1 MCCSGYLTDCYDEL
15 GNRYQLPIYILNRPA
30 NLVRDETSEGSS
42 GDVQENDP
50 GEEVI
55 IKLRLSSGKD
65 LKLTVRSRHTI
76 GKIKRILA
84 KAESISPDQ
93 RWFYGGK
100 VLQDKL
106 KIEDTNVPKGH
117 LIQVI
122 LPLEQSANTIQLDDM
137 GSGQRRDPTPVS
149 S

>member
-1 MCCSGYLTDCYDEL
+1 MD
-15 GNRYQLPIYILNRPA
+15 R
-30 NLVRDETSEGSS
+30 SS
-42 GDVQENDP
+42 ADTHDNDP
-50 GEEVI
+50 GEEVT

-84 KAESISPDQ
+84 KAENISPDQ

-122 LPLEQSANTIQLDDM
+122 LPVEPNVDTIQLDDM
-137 GSGQRRDPTPVS
+137 VPGHRKDPTPVS